1 MSELGL
7 GSSFAPYK
15 HARTVRMAL
24 YAAIGA
30 EFKSSILSELSTML
44 DDRIRSVINRTLK
57 QVAHDYDL
65 DYKVL
70 KAKYCS
76 KESLGEYELPGQTQL
91 VTVDLEPEQEP
102 EITPEP
108 EPAPAPKKVVT
119 KAPEVKAKAPKAKA
133 SVAVMALSKM
143 KKGDLVRE
151 CEERGLDSE
160 GTVSQLKER
169 VKEARDKEEPVPK
182 DKKEKKKAP
191 APSKEKAP
199 AKKKEK
205 VKEVAPA
212 PPPPSPVALE
222 EEEGD
227 EDICPRAEEAE
238 GEEEDEEEWEE
249 ADTGASLQD
258 RLRKILAEAGEEEE
272 YEDEEED

>member
-1 MSELGL
+1 
-7 GSSFAPYK
+7 
-15 HARTVRMAL
+15 MAL

-30 EFKSSILSELSTML
+30 EFKSDILAELTTIL
-44 DDRIRSVINRTLK
+44 DERIKSVINRTLK
-57 QVAHDYDL
+57 QVAHDYEL

-70 KAKYCS
+70 KARYCS

-91 VTVDLEPEQEP
+91 VTVDLEPEAEAEP

-108 EPAPAPKKVVT
+108 APAPAPKKVAT
-119 KAPEVKAKAPKAKA
+119 KAPKAKA

-182 DKKEKKKAP
+182 PKEKKKAP

-199 AKKKEK
+199 AKEKKKEK
-205 VKEVAPA
+205 KEVAPA
-212 PPPPSPVALE
+212 PPPPPPVALE
-222 EEEGD
+222 EDAD
-227 EDICPRAEEAE
+227 EDICPRTEDAEDAE
-238 GEEEDEEEWEE
+238 DEEWEE

-272 YEDEEED
+272 EYDEED